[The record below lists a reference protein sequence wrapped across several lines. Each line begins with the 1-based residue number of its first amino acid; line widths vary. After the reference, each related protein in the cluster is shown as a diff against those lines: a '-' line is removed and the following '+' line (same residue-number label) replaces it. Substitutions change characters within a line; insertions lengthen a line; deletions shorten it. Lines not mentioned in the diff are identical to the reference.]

1 MITGTCLSDSR
12 KENEFF
18 STCKSS
24 IKTFAVNVQFMRSF
38 ETFVQRDKQ
47 RKRNKRN
54 ACGSSTCGLR
64 SVEGAAGSVQRY
76 AFPDLSGFL
85 VVFGLPFLR
94 RKESVPSPCST
105 ARSSLP
111 ELRRSKHQP
120 KERTRSFRS
129 SSTDMP
135 RSTQE
140 QISLLERTQL
150 STISS

>member
-1 MITGTCLSDSR
+1 M
-12 KENEFF
+12 
-18 STCKSS
+18 SS
-24 IKTFAVNVQFMRSF
+24 FGHLYS
-38 ETFVQRDKQ
+38 EGDKQ
-47 RKRNKRN
+47 RKRRTQRL
-54 ACGSSTCGLR
+54 CLSTCGLR

-129 SSTDMP
+129 SSRDMP

-150 STISS
+150 STISSWLIGLELIWSIILLVAC